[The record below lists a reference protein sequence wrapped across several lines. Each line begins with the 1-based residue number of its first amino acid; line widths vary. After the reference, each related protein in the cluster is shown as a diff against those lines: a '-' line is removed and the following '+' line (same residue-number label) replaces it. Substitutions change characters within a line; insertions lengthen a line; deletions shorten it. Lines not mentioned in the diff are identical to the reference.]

1 MKKLILSTLV
11 LSVTLFSANSSIATI
26 IASENS
32 VVVKHDDKKTDSFKV
47 YGNCGMCKKTIEGAL
62 KNVKGID
69 KADWNQETKMMEVV
83 YHTHDISLAEIK
95 KKIAKVGYDSE
106 GFRATEETY
115 NNLPGCCQYERP
127 EAKKEDHSGHK
138 H

>member
-11 LSVTLFSANSSIATI
+11 LSVTLFSTNSSIATI

-47 YGNCGMCKKTIEGAL
+47 YGNCGMCEKTIEGAL